1 MQTFNLLFSTV
12 CQTGWVICF
21 LQLLQCA
28 LPTYTPTDTRT
39 GERSSSA
46 NSLSAN
52 MDLRASHVQCIR
64 SLRTQSE
71 RFSLVNPP
79 QNSSLLKFQCPP
91 VLRVGRLIQALET
104 RGTEHQKKATPEENR
119 DRLVNPAKS
128 ASSSSPN
135 HHVHRVRQ
143 GLQFQFHGHHPQHG
157 VHLHH
162 CVHP

>member
-1 MQTFNLLFSTV
+1 MQTFSLLFRTI
-12 CQTGWVICF
+12 CQTHWVVCF
-21 LQLLQCA
+21 SEPLQCV
-28 LPTYTPTDTRT
+28 LPTYTPTNTRT
-39 GERSSSA
+39 GERSSSV
-46 NSLSAN
+46 NSLSAD
-52 MDLRASHVQCIR
+52 MDLRANHVQSIR
-64 SLRTQSE
+64 SLRTQFE

-79 QNSSLLKFQCPP
+79 QNSSLLKFHFPP
-91 VLRVGRLIQALET
+91 VLRVGRLIQALQT

-128 ASSSSPN
+128 ASSLSTN
-135 HHVHRVRQ
+135 HHVHGVRQ